1 MSAYLDR
8 VTRLR
13 AELDSAEVDGIL
25 ISQPESRYY
34 LSGYRG
40 HDLPPRDSAGY
51 LLITKTSANLFTDT
65 RTNEQAAQEAPDY
78 EVVTYSAG
86 AKATD
91 LMKERLSAVGAK
103 RIAFEAIHLPYGIYS
118 RFSEALQSDVELVP
132 TQDLVDRLRIVKD
145 AKELEMLQAAIDVLD
160 ECLAHVLTEVRPGQ
174 TEKAI
179 AWEVERYLR
188 THGAD
193 GTSFSSIVASGPNA
207 SMPHAIPTDRQ
218 FQRGEP
224 IKIDIGAL
232 KDGYCSDMTRTV
244 CIGPAPDRLKE
255 VYGIVLEAQEVAER
269 DMRPGMTGTDVDQL
283 SRAVIEKAGFKEHFS
298 HSTGHGIGL
307 EVHEPPWVSPIR
319 GETVLQ
325 PGMVFSVE
333 PGIYLPG
340 WGGVRIEDLVVM
352 QENGARVMTGS
363 PKRLELTEVS
373 A

>member
-51 LLITKTSANLFTDT
+51 LVITKQAALLFTDT
-65 RTNEQAAQEAPDY
+65 RTSEQAALEASDY

-86 AKATD
+86 AKASD
-91 LMKERLSAVGAK
+91 LLKERLGGLGARK
-103 RIAFEAIHLPYGIYS
+103 LAFEAIHLPYQIYT
-118 RFSEALQSDVELVP
+118 RFNEALNGVAELVP

-145 AKELEMLQAAIDVLD
+145 ARELQMLQAAIDVLD
-160 ECLAHVLTEVRPGQ
+160 ECLAHVLTEIRPGR
-174 TEKAI
+174 TEKEI

-193 GTSFSSIVASGPNA
+193 GTSFNSIVASGTNA
-207 SMPHAIPTDRQ
+207 SMPHAIPTDRP

-244 CIGPAPDRLKE
+244 CIGPAPERLKE
-255 VYGIVLEAQEVAER
+255 IYSIVLEAQEIAER
-269 DMRPGMTGTDVDQL
+269 DMRPGMTGIQVDAL
-283 SRAVIEKAGFKEHFS
+283 SRAVIETAGYKEQFS

-340 WGGVRIEDLVVM
+340 WGGVRIEDLVLM
-352 QENGARVMTGS
+352 EESGARVLTGS
-363 PKRLELTEVS
+363 PKKLELTEVS